1 MFQPL
6 KSRLVIFYCIVR
18 LPTGLRFDDA
28 NLWAEECYR
37 HLLKGK
43 PANGVDPSQKI
54 CFTYTIGDMFGSRL
68 DVPTWGPWGK
78 TTLEM
83 ILHVI
88 RELYEAVTACLVS

>member
-1 MFQPL
+1 M
-6 KSRLVIFYCIVR
+6 
-18 LPTGLRFDDA
+18 RFDDA

-68 DVPTWGPWGK
+68 DVPAWGPWGK
-78 TTLEM
+78 TTLELIKVYM
-83 ILHVI
+83 
-88 RELYEAVTACLVS
+88 LYRSYMQAVYCFFFS